1 MSTGEQ
7 VQKLLSR
14 GVIHGQNPVIV
25 NVMTN
30 AGGIASGVFNTYI
43 MTTDPEG
50 INLFDISNNDQ
61 YNKNGDLIL
70 KFSDIMRCD
79 VKTANMGITKFFEII
94 MKNGKWLPLIFNIR
108 ARDYDAQKNNIANM
122 IDLITKYPYQK

>member
-1 MSTGEQ
+1 
-7 VQKLLSR
+7 
-14 GVIHGQNPVIV
+14 
-25 NVMTN
+25 
-30 AGGIASGVFNTYI
+30 
-43 MTTDPEG
+43 
-50 INLFDISNNDQ
+50 
-61 YNKNGDLIL
+61 
-70 KFSDIMRCD
+70 MRCD